1 MWHFLRLG
9 LQNGDIF
16 HIFLH
21 GVFQKSKILQKAVSG
36 RWCIHSNPLFSY
48 DNIVLSGQDNG
59 IVRKRKSAD
68 CTNCVLSN
76 SMSLYLE
83 ANYVIAQPYLLRV
96 YNVGIMSRITTKF
109 VIGVSEQIRRFD
121 TNNPA
126 RSLKNARNLKFWI

>member
-1 MWHFLRLG
+1 M
-9 LQNGDIF
+9 
-16 HIFLH
+16 
-21 GVFQKSKILQKAVSG
+21 FQKSKILQKAVSG
-36 RWCIHSNPLFSY
+36 RWCIHRNPLFSS
-48 DNIVLSGQDNG
+48 DNIVLSGQANG

-83 ANYVIAQPYLLRV
+83 AMNYVIAQPYLLRV
-96 YNVGIMSRITTKF
+96 YNVGIMSHITTKF

-126 RSLKNARNLKFWI
+126 RS